1 MRLVALTGGVACGK
15 STVAKYLYDKY
26 HFHVIDSDA
35 LAFKLQLPHTPV
47 WNQIVAHFGRSIL
60 NPDDTLN
67 RKQLGALVFKDHAQ
81 RRVLNHIV
89 HPAVLRQLLLS
100 VVKFWLTREQ
110 VVVLEIPLFFE
121 VRIPAKYFHD
131 IVCVAVTKEEQIR
144 RLVDRNQLT
153 PEAAENRIAA
163 QMPTEEKCKRSSV
176 VIWNNGDEKELRSKL
191 DDLVVRWNKRTCF
204 TYLPDPLLIAVS
216 IILLVVLAV
225 WFFR

>member
-1 MRLVALTGGVACGK
+1 MRLIALTGGIACGK
-15 STVAKYLYDKY
+15 STVAKYLHDKY
-26 HFHVIDSDA
+26 KFRVIDSDA

-47 WNQIVAHFGRSIL
+47 WERIVAHFGRSIL
-60 NPDDTLN
+60 NADDTLN
-67 RKQLGALVFKDHAQ
+67 RKQLGALVFNDHAQ

-100 VVKFWLTREQ
+100 VVKSWLTRDQ

-144 RLVDRNQLT
+144 RLIDRNQLT
-153 PEAAENRIAA
+153 REAAENRIAA
-163 QMPTEEKCKRSSV
+163 QMPMEEKCRRSSV
-176 VIWNNGDEKELRSKL
+176 VIWNNGDEKELRDKL
-191 DDLVVRWNKRTCF
+191 DALVVRWNRRTCF
-204 TYLPDPLLIAVS
+204 TYLPNPLHVAACA
-216 IILLVVLAV
+216 IILVVLIV